1 MEKLNLSESALWQA
15 VAERDRHY
23 DGVFFFGV
31 TTTRIFCRPQCP
43 SRRPKRENTLF
54 FFSAQ
59 TAAQAGFRACKRCR
73 PDQAQPVDPAHW
85 PVLAACRYIEACDD
99 HVPSLAEVAHH
110 VGLSASH
117 FQRIFKQT
125 LGVSPKDYAD
135 AHRQQRLKSALQN
148 GSDVTGALYEAG
160 YGSSSRLYE
169 QSDRILGMTP
179 TAYKEA
185 GQGQEIHYAVGQC
198 PLGWLLLAATSK
210 GICAVRLGDSQARL
224 VQELYQEFS
233 QAHILESGSFVAE
246 WIQLLIDYLAER
258 LPWPELPVDVQ
269 ATAFQRRVWNE
280 LRTIPAGET
289 KTYSDIAAALGQPQ
303 ATRAVA
309 RACAA
314 NPVAL
319 VVPCHRIVPK
329 AGGSGGYR
337 WGPERKQWLL
347 ALEARTAPAPR

>member
-1 MEKLNLSESALWQA
+1 
-15 VAERDRHY
+15 
-23 DGVFFFGV
+23 
-31 TTTRIFCRPQCP
+31 
-43 SRRPKRENTLF
+43 
-54 FFSAQ
+54 
-59 TAAQAGFRACKRCR
+59 
-73 PDQAQPVDPAHW
+73 
-85 PVLAACRYIEACDD
+85 
-99 HVPSLAEVAHH
+99 PSLAEVAHH